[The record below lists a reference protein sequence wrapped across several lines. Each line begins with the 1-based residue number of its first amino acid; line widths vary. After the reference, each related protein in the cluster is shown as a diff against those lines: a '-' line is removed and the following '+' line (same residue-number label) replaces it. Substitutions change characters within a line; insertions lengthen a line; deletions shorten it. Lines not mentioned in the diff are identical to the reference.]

1 MGEITMMSDVN
12 KHFQTLEEVTK
23 GTVEQNGTWLNTMI
37 LRRLSWTAD
46 MDHEEIPIVGRED
59 PHSDESL
66 FLNGTLSIEGYFW
79 DTRFMRY
86 CTELAVGTGT
96 IAKTNTA
103 CFGYKQGGTN
113 MTRVFYGLLC
123 DSCEITIG
131 KIHTFSG
138 QFKVMDI
145 SPLMTDAQVT
155 TAFGGTYVPAP
166 AITSRPLTHRNMTD
180 TTEIPFSYGGVERD
194 ISGATIRVSRNAYV
208 KDPLGSTKGTDIKHA
223 NRRTEVSLEFWHEDD
238 VPFDDVVGNVQ
249 KDLVIMLKA
258 TATTDTKITVNDFLP
273 FTKPQDL
280 DAGSTEPIRDSVT
293 GSAAGLTVDELIIA
307 Q

>member
-1 MGEITMMSDVN
+1 MMSDVN

-23 GTVEQNGTWLNTMI
+23 GTIVPTGTWLNTMI

-46 MDHEEIPIVGRED
+46 MDHEEIPLVGRED

-86 CTELAVGTGT
+86 CTELASGAGT
-96 IAKTNTA
+96 IAKTNSA
-103 CFGYKQGGTN
+103 LFGYKQGGSN
-113 MTRVFYGLLC
+113 VTRIFKGLLC

-138 QFKVMDI
+138 QFKCMDI
-145 SPLMTDAQVT
+145 MDLKTDAELDAVLGAGFT
-155 TAFGGTYVPAP
+155 PAP
-166 AITSRPLTHRNMTD
+166 AITSRPLTHRNMVFD
-180 TTEIPFSYGGVERD
+180 TEAPFTYGGVERE

-208 KDPLGSTKGTDIKHA
+208 KDPLGSTRGTDIKHA
-223 NRRTEVSLEFWHEDD
+223 NRRTEVTLEFWHEDD

-249 KDLVIMLKA
+249 KDLVFMLKA
-258 TATTDTKITVNDFLP
+258 TATTDTVITIDNFLP

-280 DAGSTEPIRDSVT
+280 DAGSTEPIRDSIT
-293 GSAAGLTVDELIIA
+293 GSAAGITVDPLVIA